1 MRHLLLTI
9 IAAVLLVGTAF
20 AGPIHDA
27 ARKGDIEAVK
37 QHLAAG
43 RNVNAKDDKGRTPLQ
58 RAAREGHKEVAELL
72 IAAGAALNSKDK
84 EGKTPLHHAARW
96 GHTNIAALLIAAG
109 ADVNAKDNKGRT
121 PLDRAVGYTEI
132 VALLREHGGKT
143 GEELKA
149 LIDAAEE
156 GNIEAVKQYL
166 AAGMDVNAKD
176 EDGVTPLHEAALWG
190 HNEVV
195 ELLIANGAEVNA
207 VIVSGPYQGKTPL
220 DLAIRHKK
228 NETTN
233 LLRKHGSKTSEEL
246 ARMPRLE
253 YGKDQWPFGFSFT
266 AEDEKNYVVEVTQ
279 DFKQWGKLETINGT
293 GKQVKFIDPRQP
305 LVPFKRNFYRVK
317 LVD

>member
-1 MRHLLLTI
+1 M
-9 IAAVLLVGTAF
+9 A
-20 AGPIHDA
+20 D
-27 ARKGDIEAVK
+27 
-37 QHLAAG
+37 
-43 RNVNAKDDKGRTPLQ
+43 
-58 RAAREGHKEVAELL
+58 
-72 IAAGAALNSKDK
+72 
-84 EGKTPLHHAARW
+84 
-96 GHTNIAALLIAAG
+96 G
-109 ADVNAKDNKGRT
+109 ADVNAKTGGGVT
-121 PLDRAVGYTEI
+121 PLHDAAFGHKEI
-132 VALLREHGGKT
+132 A
-143 GEELKA
+143 EL
-149 LIDAAEE
+149 LIDKGADVDAQDVNGWTPLHCAARNGHKEIAE
-156 GNIEAVKQYL
+156 LLLAKGADVGVKNKAGFTPLHL
-166 AAGMDVNAKD
+166 AAYWDHTKIVKLLIAEGADVNAKD

-190 HNEVV
+190 HNEVA

-207 VIVSGPYQGKTPL
+207 IIVSGPYQGKTPL